1 MKRYKN
7 RNPIRNRIYKSI
19 TEQINDSIRNLYEYL
34 DIEDYYSN
42 NLKYD
47 WKDDSIQKIINARM
61 KEGYTVYSFKKVI
74 QKAVEDYM
82 ENGIIDTEQYKF
94 LNPCKI
100 FNKYHYFKYL

>member
-19 TEQINDSIRNLYEYL
+19 TEQINDSI
-34 DIEDYYSN
+34 
-42 NLKYD
+42 K
-47 WKDDSIQKIINARM
+47 KIINARM

-82 ENGIIDTEQYKF
+82 ENGIIDTEPYKF

>member
-1 MKRYKN
+1 
-7 RNPIRNRIYKSI
+7 
-19 TEQINDSIRNLYEYL
+19 
-34 DIEDYYSN
+34 
-42 NLKYD
+42 
-47 WKDDSIQKIINARM
+47 M